1 MEVSGD
7 AGSNTLEFEQAPD
20 PVKIESVKYQRQS
33 NGNQAQK
40 PPPQPHWRK
49 YSEAYRRGSCANDA
63 VRVDRTHEEFVTAR
77 GQPVGYAALLR
88 WGIPIGIE
96 SLELILIMQ
105 DLAGSETEANEI
117 YLQLILRGGQI
128 RHKQI
133 GLAERPHELARAGD
147 LQTANQNW
155 RRGHGRFVL
164 GRYEV

>member
-1 MEVSGD
+1 MEVSSD
-7 AGSNTLEFEQAPD
+7 SCANTLELEQAPD
-20 PVKIESVKYQRQS
+20 AVQVESVKYQRQC
-33 NGNQAQK
+33 NGNQSHK
-40 PPPQPHWRK
+40 PPPQPDGRK
-49 YSEAYRRGSCANDA
+49 YSEAYRRGSWADDA
-63 VRVDRTHEEFVTAR
+63 VRVDSTHEEFVTAR

-88 WGIPIGIE
+88 WGTPIGIE

-105 DLAGSETEANEI
+105 DLAGSETEANEV

-164 GRYEV
+164 G